1 MSLLFIIVTVILQL
15 SFQVTATTIYF
26 TEARRILRSVDV
38 SKRGLKFFA
47 ISAVW
52 LVVFV
57 GIYWGSTS
65 ILQALAS

>member
-26 TEARRILRSVDV
+26 SQARKILRSVDV